1 MAPDQREAAIDT
13 LRALRERLGGG
24 AADPAAAEECE
35 QLIRAVEAFHM
46 EGARF
51 RMHGL
56 RRRLTAG
63 GSPASEELL
72 QLLDAAGDALRAAG
86 FGIRSGGRT

>member
-1 MAPDQREAAIDT
+1 MAPDQREAALDS
-13 LRALRERLGGG
+13 LRALRERLGKGS
-24 AADPAAAEECE
+24 ADPAAAEECE

-51 RMHGL
+51 RMYGL

-63 GSPASEELL
+63 DSTASDEER
-72 QLLDAAGDALRAAG
+72 QLLDAAAGALRAAG
-86 FGIRSGGRT
+86 FGVR

>member
-1 MAPDQREAAIDT
+1 MASDQREAAIAH
-13 LRALRERLGGG
+13 LRALSERLEDG
-24 AADPAAAEECE
+24 AADPAATDECE

-51 RMHGL
+51 RMYGL

-63 GSPASEELL
+63 DSTASDEER
-72 QLLDAAGDALRAAG
+72 QLLDAAADALRAAG
-86 FGIRSGGRT
+86 FGIR

>member
-56 RRRLTAG
+56 RRRLEAAG
-63 GSPASEELL
+63 PAAPDDAL
-72 QLLDAAGDALRAAG
+72 QLLDAARDALRAAG
-86 FGIRSGGRT
+86 FGMR

>member
-1 MAPDQREAAIDT
+1 MAPDQREAALDS
-13 LRALRERLGGG
+13 LRALRERLGESSP
-24 AADPAAAEECE
+24 DPAAAEECD

-51 RMHGL
+51 RMYGL

-63 GSPASEELL
+63 DSTASDEERR
-72 QLLDAAGDALRAAG
+72 LLDAAGDALRAAG
-86 FGIRSGGRT
+86 FGIR

>member
-1 MAPDQREAAIDT
+1 MTSDHRTAAIDH
-13 LRALRERLGGG
+13 LRALRERLGSGS
-24 AADPAAAEECE
+24 ADPAAAEECE

-56 RRRLTAG
+56 RRRLASG
-63 GSPASEELL
+63 DAPAPDGAL
-72 QLLDAAGDALRAAG
+72 QLLDAAAEALRSAG
-86 FGIRSGGRT
+86 FGIR

>member
-1 MAPDQREAAIDT
+1 MTSDHRTAAIDH
-13 LRALRERLGGG
+13 LRALRERLGSGS
-24 AADPAAAEECE
+24 ADPSAAEECE

-56 RRRLTAG
+56 RRRLASG
-63 GSPASEELL
+63 DAPAPDGAL
-72 QLLDAAGDALRAAG
+72 QLLDAAAEALRSAG
-86 FGIRSGGRT
+86 FGIR